1 MARSIEPAMTV
12 RDVAKFL
19 NVGNVTV
26 DRLVQAGVLPGF
38 KVAGAWRFQLV
49 DIQRW
54 IEEKK
59 RSPAQQ
65 KQARRRIRSK

>member
-1 MARSIEPAMTV
+1 MARPIEPAMTV

-26 DRLVQAGVLPGF
+26 YRLVQAGELPGF
-38 KVAGAWRFQLV
+38 KVAGAWRFQLA

-59 RSPAQQ
+59 RQAPMKNPAA
-65 KQARRRIRSK
+65 KKKIKR